1 MSAGDDAAGG
11 AVVEPSEIDETTSM
25 DLRILASTVS
35 LKGSPSGTERCVN
48 CAYYLEPTAD
58 LSYCW
63 HPRLRIL
70 VGADWWCERWEP
82 VPESG

>member
-1 MSAGDDAAGG
+1 MTNEVEAVADLEAAT
-11 AVVEPSEIDETTSM
+11 IDEERSVE
-25 DLRILASTVS
+25 LRALSSAAVLRASPVGDARC
-35 LKGSPSGTERCVN
+35 GS

-70 VGADWWCERWEP
+70 VGAEWWCQWWDHEEP
-82 VPESG
+82 